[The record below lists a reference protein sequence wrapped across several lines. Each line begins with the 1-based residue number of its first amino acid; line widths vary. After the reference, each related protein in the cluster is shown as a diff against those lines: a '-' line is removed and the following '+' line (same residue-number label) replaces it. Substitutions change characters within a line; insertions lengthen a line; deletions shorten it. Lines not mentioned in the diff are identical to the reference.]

1 VRLAPASSGQPLIF
15 PRKRDT
21 TFKKKKDKTM
31 TMHSLFRAVILLIM
45 GVLIVTAPILAS
57 LFF

>member
-1 VRLAPASSGQPLIF
+1 
-15 PRKRDT
+15 
-21 TFKKKKDKTM
+21 M